1 MIDGTKMPYSD
12 TEVSIDKSK
21 QKINDLLREH
31 DTKGIQWT
39 WIENREV
46 LRFIHEYEYKGQI
59 KTLSYEIE
67 IPEMGRYRGRGYDKR
82 LERNDRQAY
91 RIVWHVLKNKFV
103 AVDCQLKTFENEFL
117 SEILYKLPDGSMSK
131 VSDIILSQID
141 KAKSIDL
148 LEKKYQEE

>member
-12 TEVSIDKSK
+12 TSVSIDKSK
-21 QKINDLLREH
+21 QQINDLLREH
-31 DTKGIQWT
+31 DVSGIQWT
-39 WIENREV
+39 WIDNKEI

-67 IPEMGRYRGRGYDKR
+67 IPEMGRYRGRGYDKT

-131 VSDIILSQID
+131 VGDIILSQID

-148 LEKKYQEE
+148 LEKKYQGE

>member
-117 SEILYKLPDGSMSK
+117 SEILYKLPDGSMRK
-131 VSDIILSQID
+131 VGDIILSQID